1 VNLTG
6 LAQNTTY
13 TFQVRA
19 HDAAN
24 NQQTSSA
31 MTLHTLVFVPDNT
44 PPTVSITSP
53 AAGPVVGA
61 VNFNANAT
69 DNIGVDNVEFRID
82 GALIGTADITSP
94 YGVTWNSTTVEDGT
108 HTLSIVGRDTSNNT
122 ASASVVV
129 TVSNQP
135 PTNVPH
141 FVDLDGV
148 DDFVQVADAPNL
160 SFGTGTTDS
169 AFTIEMRIRADNVN
183 AKRQLIGKWGEGTN
197 QEYRVYFAAGTLRV
211 DLRDQSSGGLASV
224 FTSLLNLSTL
234 LGSWHHVAVTYDG
247 RGGATAADGIAIYVD
262 GALQGVFR
270 INDAAYVAME
280 NGTAPLEMGR
290 EGPQWNMYDGGMDDV
305 RIWNV
310 ARTVTQIQ
318 GTMNNELAGTE
329 TGLIAYWRFN
339 EGLGVRVNDD
349 SPSTNT
355 ATLMSGVTW
364 VAGSSMP

>member
-1 VNLTG
+1 
-6 LAQNTTY
+6 
-13 TFQVRA
+13 
-19 HDAAN
+19 
-24 NQQTSSA
+24 
-31 MTLHTLVFVPDNT
+31 
-44 PPTVSITSP
+44 
-53 AAGPVVGA
+53 
-61 VNFNANAT
+61 
-69 DNIGVDNVEFRID
+69 
-82 GALIGTADITSP
+82 
-94 YGVTWNSTTVEDGT
+94 
-108 HTLSIVGRDTSNNT
+108 
-122 ASASVVV
+122 V

-280 NGTAPLEMGR
+280 NGTAPLEIGR
-290 EGPQWNMYDGGMDDV
+290 EGPSWNMYDGGLDDV
-305 RIWNV
+305 RMWNV
-310 ARTVTQIQ
+310 ARSASAIQ
-318 GTMNNELAGTE
+318 AAMNAELLGTE
-329 TGLIAYWRFN
+329 PGLVGYWRFD
-339 EGLGVRVNDD
+339 EPGA
-349 SPSTNT
+349 STALERSEQERQLKT
-355 ATLMSGVTW
+355 
-364 VAGSSMP
+364 

>member
-1 VNLTG
+1 LTI
-6 LAQNTTY
+6 
-13 TFQVRA
+13 
-19 HDAAN
+19 DAWIY
-24 NQQTSSA
+24 
-31 MTLHTLVFVPDNT
+31 
-44 PPTVSITSP
+44 PTDLSISRPIVEYAGVTGP
-53 AAGPVVGA
+53 AGPH
-61 VNFNANAT
+61 
-69 DNIGVDNVEFRID
+69 
-82 GALIGTADITSP
+82 L
-94 YGVTWNSTTVEDGT
+94 W
-108 HTLSIVGRDTSNNT
+108 LSV
-122 ASASVVV
+122 SA
-129 TVSNQP
+129 
-135 PTNVPH
+135 
-141 FVDLDGV
+141 
-148 DDFVQVADAPNL
+148 
-160 SFGTGTTDS
+160 
-169 AFTIEMRIRADNVN
+169 
-183 AKRQLIGKWGEGTN
+183 
-197 QEYRVYFAAGTLRV
+197 
-211 DLRDQSSGGLASV
+211 SGGLVPGALTANIRDSSSGNHV
-224 FTSLLNLSTL
+224 VGTTTAVLTANQ
-234 LGSWHHVAVTYDG
+234 WQHVAVTYDG